1 MDTAPRAEWRNS
13 MRSEEA
19 FKQAGRDV
27 LRFHARRIYVRAETP
42 TSVSWIF
49 GVSVALSMVGV
60 AISRSVPIFVTVLA
74 CAFPFFFI
82 GAVAWGIMTN
92 GNAPTRKEAA
102 ENALKYNKAIHFL
115 THSTDPAAIGP
126 LIEVLWL
133 PEITAYV
140 PLALRGLLPQLQPH
154 HHSLL
159 STKQRDSLLHILTQP
174 DSYDLEL
181 QRATVLAMGNIGDA
195 KALPIL
201 EQLAGGALGAANSP
215 ELREDARTALFMLQE
230 RINPGYAGRN
240 LLRASEAPIHSPDE
254 LLRPATGSSETPPKE
269 LLRAQNGP

>member
-1 MDTAPRAEWRNS
+1 

-27 LRFHARRIYVRAETP
+27 LRYHARRIYVRAETP
-42 TSVSWIF
+42 ASVNWIF

-60 AISRSVPIFVTVLA
+60 ALSRSVPVFGAVLA
-74 CAFPFFFI
+74 CAFPFFVI
-82 GAVAWGIMTN
+82 VAVAWGIMTN

-102 ENALKYNKAIHFL
+102 ENALKYNKAVHLL
-115 THSTDPAAIGP
+115 THSTDIEAVGP

-133 PEITAYV
+133 PDITAYV
-140 PLALRGLLPQLQPH
+140 PQALCQLLPLLQPDH
-154 HHSLL
+154 AALL
-159 STKQRDSLLHILTQP
+159 DNKQRNSLLHILTQP
-174 DSYDLEL
+174 DNYDMEL
-181 QRATVLAMGNIGDA
+181 QRATVQAVGNIGDA

-201 EQLAGGALGAANSP
+201 EQLAGGAMGAADSA
-215 ELREDARTALFMLQE
+215 ELREDARIALFTLQE

-240 LLRASEAPIHSPDE
+240 LLRAAETPIHSPEE
-254 LLRPATGSSETPPKE
+254 LLRPATGSSETPPQE

>member
-1 MDTAPRAEWRNS
+1 MP
-13 MRSEEA
+13 SEEA

-27 LRFHARRIYVRAETP
+27 LRYHARRIYVRAETP
-42 TSVSWIF
+42 AWVNWIF
-49 GVSVALSMVGV
+49 AVSVALSTVGV
-60 AISRSVPIFVTVLA
+60 ALSRSVPVFGTVLA

-102 ENALKYNKAIHFL
+102 ENALKYNKAVHLL
-115 THSTDPAAIGP
+115 THSTDVEAVGP

-133 PEITAYV
+133 PDITAYI
-140 PLALRGLLPQLQPH
+140 PLALRRLLPQLQSH
-154 HHSLL
+154 DAALL
-159 STKQRDSLLHILTQP
+159 NAKQRNSLLHILTLP
-174 DSYDLEL
+174 DTYDMEL
-181 QRATVLAMGNIGDA
+181 QRATVRAMGNIGDA